1 MGYSYLSLTEILTS
15 GTKVPNYCTRYI
27 LWDAVTYLYLRY
39 SRLAPRSPITV
50 HVIFCG
56 MQLLISNW
64 DTHVWHQSP
73 QLLYTLYSVGCSYL
87 SLTEILTSGTKVPN
101 YCTRYILWDAV
112 TYLYLRYSR
121 LAPRSPIIVHVI
133 FCGMQLLISNWDT
146 HVWHQSPQL
155 LYTLFAHSRDSTTF
169 GNALRWRHNGRDGV
183 SNHRRLG
190 CLLNH
195 LFMRRSK
202 KTSKLRVTGLC
213 EGNSPVTGEF
223 PAQKPLKASNAENVS
238 IWWRHH
244 RRQTV
249 FATRNLTK
257 QLTKCVI
264 KVQPTTWTRHIVT
277 ENMTAMGKVDIFM
290 WHSIW
295 WWMIIPFT
303 ISSCVPPNLLHKT
316 PL

>member
-27 LWDAVTYLYLRY
+27 LWDAVT
-39 SRLAPRSPITV
+39 A
-50 HVIFCG
+50 
-56 MQLLISNW
+56 NW
-64 DTHVWHQSP
+64 DSHVWHQSP

-133 FCGMQLLISNWDT
+133 FCGMQLLISEILTSGTKVPNYCTRYILWDAVT
-146 HVWHQSPQL
+146 YLWDSHVWHQSPQL
-155 LYTLFAHSRDSTTF
+155 LYTLYS
-169 GNALRWRHNGRDGV
+169 V
-183 SNHRRLG
+183 G
-190 CLLNH
+190 CSYLSLPEI
-195 LFMRRSK
+195 L
-202 KTSKLRVTGLC
+202 TSGTK
-213 EGNSPVTGEF
+213 VTGEF

-295 WWMIIPFT
+295 WWMIIPYT